1 MYTVEF
7 DHDEVIIT
15 ILDDSGS
22 LPDLIINSYED
33 GVYITQMDEDGDY
46 DDILNITPEMWQELI
61 LAINSS
67 EGAYVIK
74 R

>member
-22 LPDLIINSYED
+22 LPDLRIHSFEAR
-33 GVYITQMDEDGDY
+33 VYITQMDEDGDY
-46 DDILNITPEMWQELI
+46 DDILSITPEIWQGLI
-61 LAINSS
+61 LAISSS
-67 EGAYVIK
+67 EGASVIK